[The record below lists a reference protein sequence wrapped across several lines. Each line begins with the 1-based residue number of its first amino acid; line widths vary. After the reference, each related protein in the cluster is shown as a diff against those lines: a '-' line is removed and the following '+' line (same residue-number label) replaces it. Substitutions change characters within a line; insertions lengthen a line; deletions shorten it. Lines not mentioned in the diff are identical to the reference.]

1 MLQYYNDL
9 PYTVA
14 VVGAGSGIGKA
25 TAELIGAMDVSVGC
39 LDKNGD
45 AAEDTARTI
54 ESAGGKACSY
64 TMEVTDPASAKSAL
78 DHVEDILG
86 SISGLV
92 NCAGI
97 TGKTAVL
104 GADVDLDDFDQ
115 VHNIN
120 LRGALVVSQ
129 AVLPGMLKRG
139 YGRLLHVASISG
151 KEGNSG
157 MLAYSTSKAG
167 LIGMVKVLGK
177 DYAESGVTI
186 NAIAPAVVRT
196 PLVDILPEETVTY
209 MTDKIPMK
217 RCCELSEVAQMIA
230 WIVSPACS
238 FNTGYVFDLT
248 GGRATY

>member
-1 MLQYYNDL
+1 MQYYDDL

-25 TAELIGAMDVSVGC
+25 TAELIGSMGVSVGC
-39 LDKNGD
+39 LDQN
-45 AAEDTARTI
+45 AETAEDTARAI
-54 ESAGGKACSY
+54 ETAGGKACSHA
-64 TMEVTDPASAKSAL
+64 MQVTDPASVKGAL
-78 DHVEDILG
+78 DHVGDMLG
-86 SISGLV
+86 PISGLV

-115 VHNIN
+115 VHDIN
-120 LRGALVVSQ
+120 LRGALIVSQ
-129 AVLPGMLKRG
+129 AVLPGMLERG

-196 PLVDILPEETVTY
+196 PMVDVLPEETVTY

-217 RCCELSEVAQMIA
+217 RCCELSEVAQLIA
-230 WIVSPACS
+230 WTVSPACS
-238 FNTGYVFDLT
+238 FNTGYVFDMT

>member
-1 MLQYYNDL
+1 MLQYFNDAS
-9 PYTVA
+9 YTVA

-25 TAELIGAMDVSVGC
+25 SAELIGSMGVSVGC
-39 LDKNGD
+39 LDKNAE
-45 AAEDTARTI
+45 AAEDTAQTI
-54 ESAGGKACSY
+54 EAAGGKACSHE
-64 TMEVTDPASAKSAL
+64 MEVTDPASTGRAL
-78 DHVEDILG
+78 DHVGDILG
-86 SISGLV
+86 ALSGLV

-97 TGKTAVL
+97 TGETARKGV
-104 GADVDLDDFDQ
+104 DVDLDDFDLVQ
-115 VHNIN
+115 NIN
-120 LRGALVVSQ
+120 VRGALIVSQ
-129 AVLPGMLKRG
+129 AVLPGMLARG

-151 KEGNSG
+151 KEGNAG

-167 LIGMVKVLGK
+167 LIGLVKVLGK

-196 PLVDILPEETVTY
+196 PLVDVLPEETVTY

>member
-1 MLQYYNDL
+1 MLQYFDRQ

-14 VVGAGSGIGKA
+14 VIGAGSGIGERA
-25 TAELIGAMDVSVGC
+25 AELMGAMGAAIGC
-39 LDKNGD
+39 LDKD
-45 AAEDTARTI
+45 AEAAEDTARAI
-54 ESAGGKACSY
+54 EAAGGKACSY
-64 TMEVTDPASAKSAL
+64 GMDVTDPAATRAAL

-86 SISGLV
+86 PVSGLV

-97 TGKTAVL
+97 TGKTAVK
-104 GADVDLDDFDQ
+104 GADVELADFDL
-115 VHNIN
+115 VHDIN
-120 LRGALVVSQ
+120 LRGALIVSQ

-151 KEGNSG
+151 KEGNAG

-196 PLVDILPEETVTY
+196 PLVDELPEETVTY
-209 MTDKIPMK
+209 MTDKIPMR
-217 RCCELSEVAQMIA
+217 RCCELDEVAQLIA

>member
-1 MLQYYNDL
+1 MLQYFDDL

-25 TAELIGAMDVSVGC
+25 SAELMGAMGAAIGC
-39 LDKNGD
+39 LDKD
-45 AAEDTARTI
+45 SESAEDTARGI
-54 ESAGGKACSY
+54 ETAGGKACSY
-64 TMEVTDPASAKSAL
+64 AMDVTDPAATGRAL

-86 SISGLV
+86 PVSGLV

-97 TGKTAVL
+97 TGKTALKGVE
-104 GADVDLDDFDQ
+104 VDLDDFDL
-115 VHNIN
+115 VHSIN
-120 LRGALVVSQ
+120 VRGALVVSQ

-151 KEGNSG
+151 KEGNAG

-167 LIGMVKVLGK
+167 LIGLVKVLGK

-196 PLVDILPEETVTY
+196 PMVDLLPEQTVTY

-217 RCCELSEVAQMIA
+217 RCCELGEVARMIA

>member
-1 MLQYYNDL
+1 M
-9 PYTVA
+9 
-14 VVGAGSGIGKA
+14 
-25 TAELIGAMDVSVGC
+25 
-39 LDKNGD
+39 
-45 AAEDTARTI
+45 
-54 ESAGGKACSY
+54 
-64 TMEVTDPASAKSAL
+64 
-78 DHVEDILG
+78 
-86 SISGLV
+86 

-97 TGKTAVL
+97 TGKTAL
-104 GADVDLDDFDQ
+104 KGAEVDLADFDE

-120 LRGALVVSQ
+120 LRGALVISQ
-129 AVLPGMLKRG
+129 AVLPGMLDRG

-151 KEGNSG
+151 REGNAG
-157 MLAYSTSKAG
+157 MLAHSTTKAG

-196 PLVDILPEETVTY
+196 PMVDVLPAETVTY

-217 RCCELSEVAQMIA
+217 RCYELDEVARMIA

>member
-1 MLQYYNDL
+1 MLQYFDNL
-9 PYTVA
+9 PYTVVA
-14 VVGAGSGIGKA
+14 VGAGSGIGKA
-25 TAELIGAMDVSVGC
+25 AAELMGSMGASVGC
-39 LDKNGD
+39 LDQD
-45 AAEDTARTI
+45 PETAEDTARAI
-54 ESAGGKACSY
+54 ETAGGKACSY
-64 TMEVTDPASAKSAL
+64 AMNVTDPESTARAL

-86 SISGLV
+86 AVSGLV

-97 TGKTAVL
+97 TGKTAQK
-104 GADVDLDDFDQ
+104 GAKVELDDFDQ

-120 LRGALVVSQ
+120 VRGALIVSQ
-129 AVLPGMLKRG
+129 AVLPGMLARG

-151 KEGNSG
+151 KEGNAG

-167 LIGMVKVLGK
+167 LIGLVKVLGK

-196 PLVDILPEETVTY
+196 PMVDALPEETVNY

-217 RCCELSEVAQMIA
+217 RCCELGEVAQMIA

-238 FNTGYVFDLT
+238 FNTGFVFDLT

>member
-1 MLQYYNDL
+1 MLQYFDDL

-25 TAELIGAMDVSVGC
+25 AAELIGAMGASVGC
-39 LDKNGD
+39 LDKDGE
-45 AAEDTARTI
+45 AAEDTAQAI
-54 ESAGGKACSY
+54 EVAGGKACSY
-64 TMEVTDPASAKSAL
+64 AMDVTDPAGTARAL
-78 DHVEDILG
+78 DHVDDILG
-86 SISGLV
+86 AVSGLV

-97 TGKTAVL
+97 TGKTAL
-104 GADVDLDDFDQ
+104 KGAEVDLDDFDL
-115 VHNIN
+115 VHDIN
-120 LRGALVVSQ
+120 VRGALIVSQ
-129 AVLPGMLKRG
+129 AVLPGMLTRG

-151 KEGNSG
+151 KEGNAG

-167 LIGMVKVLGK
+167 LIGLVKVLGK

-196 PLVDILPEETVTY
+196 PMVDVLPEETVTY

-217 RCCELSEVAQMIA
+217 RCCELDEVARMIA

>member
-1 MLQYYNDL
+1 MLQYFDDL

-25 TAELIGAMDVSVGC
+25 AAELMGAMGAAIGC
-39 LDKNGD
+39 LDKDGE
-45 AAEDTARTI
+45 AAEDTARMI
-54 ESAGGKACSY
+54 ETAGGSACSY
-64 TMEVTDPASAKSAL
+64 AMDVIDPAATGRAL

-97 TGKTAVL
+97 TGKTALKGVE
-104 GADVDLDDFDQ
+104 VDLDDFDLVQ
-115 VHNIN
+115 NVNV
-120 LRGALVVSQ
+120 RGALVVSQ
-129 AVLPGMLKRG
+129 AVLPGMLERG

-151 KEGNSG
+151 KEGNAG

-167 LIGMVKVLGK
+167 LIGLVKVLGK

-196 PLVDILPEETVTY
+196 PMVDTLPEQTVTY

-217 RCCELSEVAQMIA
+217 RCCELDEVARMIA

>member
-1 MLQYYNDL
+1 MLQYYDES

-25 TAELIGAMDVSVGC
+25 SAQLIGSMDVSVGC
-39 LDKNGD
+39 LDINAE
-45 AAEDTARTI
+45 AAECTAQAI
-54 ESAGGKACSY
+54 EAAGGKTCSY
-64 TMEVTDPASAKSAL
+64 GMNVTNPVSAKAAL

-86 SISGLV
+86 PISGLV

-97 TGKTAVL
+97 TGKTAVK
-104 GADVDLDDFDQ
+104 GADVELKNFDQ

-129 AVLPGMLKRG
+129 AVLPGMLARG
-139 YGRLLHVASISG
+139 YGRLLHIASISG
-151 KEGNSG
+151 KEGNAG

-196 PLVDILPEETVTY
+196 PMVDLLPEATVTY
-209 MTDKIPMK
+209 MSDKIPLK
-217 RCCELSEVAQMIA
+217 RCCELSEVAEMVA
-230 WIVSPACS
+230 WILSPACS
-238 FNTGYVFDLT
+238 FNTGYCFDLT

>member
-1 MLQYYNDL
+1 MLQYFSDL

-25 TAELIGAMDVSVGC
+25 AAELMGAMGVGIGC
-39 LDKNGD
+39 LDLDGE
-45 AAEDTARTI
+45 AAEDTARAI
-54 ESAGGKACSY
+54 EAAGGQSASY
-64 TMEVTDPASAKSAL
+64 QMDVTQPDTVAPAL
-78 DHVEDILG
+78 DHVEDLLG
-86 SISGLV
+86 PIKGLV

-97 TGKTAVL
+97 TGKTAVK
-104 GADVDLDDFDQ
+104 GAEVELADFDLVQ
-115 VHNIN
+115 GIN
-120 LRGALVVSQ
+120 VRGALIVSQ
-129 AVLPGMLKRG
+129 AVLPRLLGQG

-151 KEGNSG
+151 KEGNAG
-157 MLAYSTSKAG
+157 MLAYSTSKAA

-186 NAIAPAVVRT
+186 NALAPAVVRT
-196 PLVDILPEETVTY
+196 PMVDVLPEETVTY

-217 RCCELSEVAQMIA
+217 RCCELSEVAQLIA

-238 FNTGYVFDLT
+238 FNTGFCFDLT

>member
-1 MLQYYNDL
+1 M
-9 PYTVA
+9 
-14 VVGAGSGIGKA
+14 
-25 TAELIGAMDVSVGC
+25 
-39 LDKNGD
+39 
-45 AAEDTARTI
+45 
-54 ESAGGKACSY
+54 
-64 TMEVTDPASAKSAL
+64 
-78 DHVEDILG
+78 
-86 SISGLV
+86 

-196 PLVDILPEETVTY
+196 PMVDVLPDETVSY

-217 RCCELSEVAQMIA
+217 RCCELSEVAQLIA
-230 WIVSPACS
+230 WTVSPACS